1 MDYRRTSLLVFVCL
15 LALLDINQPVCFT
28 VNKYPNITPKELEI
42 IERINGTNIYSYD
55 LKLEEIAK
63 NHYAYR
69 SGGSLGANETA
80 NWIKEQFESFGLET
94 RLESFNFT
102 TWDILSQPTLVIDV
116 DGNVN
121 TTNDQ
126 TAIRS
131 FQPEHFS
138 WPTPENGVFSDLVIL
153 PLPEA
158 GTYYAVGR
166 KPYDAII
173 WNSINTTDKILLI
186 GKEVRWA
193 ASTWTVFRNKLKTQ
207 PPLAVIFT
215 WWYDWMKFTPPTL
228 SSTGGRPAGAYS
240 PFYWDLNITVGCI
253 TYEDGLYIR
262 GLEEG
267 MNVSARVSVNAVIGY
282 RPHYNVIGK
291 LEGYMNPNKYII
303 ISSHY
308 DTVTCCGFCDN
319 GAGTAGVIEL
329 ARVFSET
336 AKEGIY
342 TPEQTLLFITF
353 ASEELGLIG
362 SIHYVKQHEA
372 EMKNIVAVINL
383 DSIGSDVL
391 EVSQTLKDGEIDLDE
406 LVLKAASDLN
416 VKANLTSFGGSDQL
430 SFQYPKEANKL
441 YKYTFWYGLD
451 AEIDDA
457 TPVVSSTGLFSS
469 PLFPNEKWHTGA
481 PGWIHT
487 QWDNSGTP
495 NWVEIDDLNAH
506 VQVAALSILRLL
518 APRAALLL
526 PQSTIAVIV
535 IFSAL
540 AIFAYLQRSRTRIFF
555 TWIYR
560 QIYNIAS
567 FMDFKSLVYVTI
579 LAALLLFTF
588 SLASMHF
595 EQLEIADDNGFPAMV
610 TAVTCG
616 VPLKMGAI
624 MQAERVTPPMDDPTH
639 YEHFVMYTGGGTLIF
654 WEGIILDVILYI
666 VLAFVITYLILK
678 VTHELSLR
686 QFEKT

>member
-1 MDYRRTSLLVFVCL
+1 MNYRKTSLLVFVCL
-15 LALLDINQPVCFT
+15 LALLLNISQPVYFT
-28 VNKYPNITPKELEI
+28 VNKYQNITPKELEI
-42 IERINGTNIYSYD
+42 ISRINGTNIYNYD

-63 NHYAYR
+63 NHHAYR

-94 RLESFNFT
+94 HLESFNFT
-102 TWDILSQPTLVIDV
+102 TWDILSQPTLVIDI
-116 DGNVN
+116 DGNMN
-121 TTNDQ
+121 TTDDQ
-126 TAIRS
+126 TTIKS

-158 GTYYAVGR
+158 GTFYALGKR
-166 KPYDAII
+166 PYDAIV
-173 WNSINTTDKILLI
+173 WNSINTTGKILLI

-193 ASTWTVFRNKLKTQ
+193 TSTWNVFRNKLKTQ

-215 WWYDWMKFTPPTL
+215 WWYDWMNFTPPTL
-228 SSTGGRPAGAYS
+228 SSTGGRPAGAYG

-262 GLEEG
+262 GIEES
-267 MNVSARVSVNAVIGY
+267 MNVSALVSVNAVIKCG
-282 RPHYNVIGK
+282 PHYNVIGK
-291 LEGYMNPNKYII
+291 LEGCINPDRYII

-329 ARVFSET
+329 ARVFSEA

-342 TPEQTLLFITF
+342 KPEQTLLFITF
-353 ASEELGLIG
+353 ASEELGLVG

-383 DSIGSDVL
+383 DSIGSDIL
-391 EVSQTLKDGEIDLDE
+391 EVSETLKAGEIDLDE

-457 TPVVSSTGLFSS
+457 TPVISSTGLFSS
-469 PLFPNEKWHTGA
+469 PLFPNEKWYNSA

-487 QWDNSGTP
+487 QWDNSSTP
-495 NWVEIDDLNAH
+495 NWVEIDDVEAH
-506 VQVAALSILRLL
+506 VRVAALSILRLL
-518 APRAALLL
+518 APRVALLL
-526 PQSTIAVIV
+526 PQFTIAAVV

-540 AIFAYLQRSRTRIFF
+540 AIFAYFQQSRTRIFF
-555 TWIYR
+555 TWIHR
-560 QIYNIAS
+560 QMCNIAS
-567 FMDFKSLVYVTI
+567 FMDLRNLVYVTI
-579 LAALLLFTF
+579 LAALFLFTF

-595 EQLEIADDNGFPAMV
+595 EKVEIADDYGFPAMV
-610 TAVTCG
+610 TAVTWG

-624 MQAERVTPPMDDPTH
+624 MQAERTTPQMDDPTH
-639 YEHFVMYTGGGTLIF
+639 YEPIVMYTSGGTLIF
-654 WEGIILDVILYI
+654 WEGVILDVILYM

-678 VTHELSLR
+678 VKHELSLR
-686 QFEKT
+686 AEA